1 MAIAREA
8 GAWARGRRGVQT
20 AAARLG
26 WPRVA
31 PGLLA
36 FGVLASMGVADGGL
50 FPRSW
55 RLCTFA
61 FFAVA
66 AGALLARERVAVRRL
81 EWAALAALSAYA
93 AWITLSAE
101 WGGNRSDG
109 ERALL
114 YVAAVFAVLVL
125 AERASLPHLLAG
137 VLAGITAASA
147 YGLSIYLFT
156 SPPLDTFEGA
166 LLYQPLGYANALGIF
181 VGIGVL
187 LAAGLALA
195 APTWPTR
202 VAALAP
208 LVVLAPALLL
218 TSSRGAWMAVVA
230 GSAALALGRGPGLRR
245 VVLAL
250 IGLVAAAFAV
260 AVVVVSGDLG
270 RVVSENR
277 LRYWE
282 IAWSDFR
289 DNPVLGS
296 GSGSFGNY
304 LLTHDPTAPFSRT
317 AHSLYL
323 QSLAELGPLGLA
335 LVLAAVA
342 VPFVALALARRRDPL
357 VATAAAGYTA
367 FAIHAGIDWDW
378 EIPAVTLAGFFCGA
392 ALLVATRDD
401 ARPLSTRARLALAGA
416 AIVLAL
422 FAAVRLEAGIGT
434 FGALGY

>member
-66 AGALLARERVAVRRL
+66 AGALLARERVAVRRV

-125 AERASLPHLLAG
+125 ARRASLPHLLAG

-147 YGLSIYLFT
+147 YGLAIYLFT
-156 SPPLDTFEGA
+156 SPPLDAFEGA

-187 LAAGLALA
+187 LAVGLALA
-195 APTWPTR
+195 AASWPAR
-202 VAALAP
+202 AAALAP
-208 LVVLAPALLL
+208 LVVLGPALLL

-230 GSAALALGRGPGLRR
+230 GAAALALFRAPAVRAG
-245 VVLAL
+245 VLAL
-250 IGLVAAAFAV
+250 VGLFALGV
-260 AVVVVSGDLG
+260 VGAVVVTVGDLG
-270 RVVSENR
+270 SLGNRV
-277 LRYWE
+277 RYWE
-282 IAWSDFR
+282 IAWDDFR
-289 DNPVLGS
+289 DHPWLGS
-296 GSGSFGNY
+296 GAGTFGDY

-335 LVLAAVA
+335 LVLVTVA
-342 VPFVALALARRRDPL
+342 VPLVALAAARRRDPL

-367 FAIHAGIDWDW
+367 FVIHAGIDWDW

-392 ALLVATRDD
+392 GLLIATREGAGPLA
-401 ARPLSTRARLALAGA
+401 ARTRLILAVAAMALAALA
-416 AIVLAL
+416 AM
-422 FAAVRLEAGIGT
+422 RLEAGIGP
-434 FGALGY
+434 FGALGS

>member
-1 MAIAREA
+1 LGFDVAVAVAREA
-8 GAWARGRRGVQT
+8 GVRMRVEALGSRV
-20 AAARLG
+20 G

-36 FGVLASMGVADGGL
+36 FAVLASMGVADGGL

-55 RLCTFA
+55 RLGTFA
-61 FFAVA
+61 FCAVA
-66 AGALLARERVAVRRL
+66 SAALLARERVAVRRL
-81 EWAALAALSAYA
+81 EWGALAALAAYA

-125 AERASLPHLLAG
+125 VERASLPHLLGGA
-137 VLAGITAASA
+137 LAGITVATA
-147 YGLSIYLFT
+147 YGLAIYLFT

-166 LLYQPLGYANALGIF
+166 LFYQPIGYANALGIF

-195 APTWPTR
+195 APDWPTR
-202 VAALAP
+202 AVAIAP
-208 LVVLAPALLL
+208 LVLLVPALLL

-230 GSAALALGRGPGLRR
+230 GSVSLVLFRGRAVPKGLLG
-245 VVLAL
+245 L
-250 IGLVAAAFAV
+250 IGLVAAGFAV
-260 AVVVVSGDLG
+260 AVVVVTDDLG

-289 DNPVLGS
+289 DHPLLGS
-296 GSGSFGNY
+296 GSGTFGNY
-304 LLTHDPTAPFSRT
+304 LLTHDLTAPFSRT

-323 QSLAELGPLGLA
+323 QSLAELGPLGLV
-335 LVLAAVA
+335 LVLAVVA
-342 VPFVALALARRRDPL
+342 GPLVALALARRRDPL
-357 VATAAAGYTA
+357 VATAAAGYIA
-367 FAIHAGIDWDW
+367 YVIHAGIDWDW

-392 ALLVATRDD
+392 ALLVATRDG
-401 ARPLSTRARLALAGA
+401 ASPLTTRARMALAAA
-416 AIVLAL
+416 AIALAVFAVL
-422 FAAVRLEAGIGT
+422 RLG
-434 FGALGY
+434 